1 MSEWFAGTAA
11 VLQPGAVDG
20 RRYFW
25 PVAIA
30 VAALLSACAWLTA
43 TDTMGLFHDDGIYAV
58 TAKSLAEGHGY
69 RILSLPGDPIQTKY
83 PVVYPFLLSLVWRV
97 APDFPSNVVWL
108 KSLGVVSLGAT
119 VLLSAGLLR
128 RWTRYHAPHWVLA
141 FSVIVGLNP
150 LVFSTT
156 DLTLSDGLFAALTA
170 AVLLVHADGTS
181 ARGLMLTCGAAALS
195 AVAMQT
201 RQVGVAFVAAGLVWA
216 WPRGRWH
223 VTAYLGVV
231 LSTLLADAAL
241 RGAGHEPSSNLLL
254 NYYTGYETPLFA
266 RLLSSPGALWNV
278 VSGNLGYVFD
288 TADAFLLFG
297 ALPGMRWV
305 YVGLIAVGLPE
316 TLRRGGLH
324 LAAVLVFYVGLV
336 LVYPFVPT
344 RYLLPLVPVT
354 LVCLCN
360 GFATLDLTIRS
371 RVRSG
376 RPGSLIAGALV
387 ALLLLASLAWG
398 DWYRSAPPGNLRLW
412 TGMRVSYG
420 WSGFTETFSWV
431 RQHTRA
437 SDVIATAYDPSYY
450 LYTGRQ
456 GVRPW
461 LHQPDTYFYPRHR
474 ATANIGSAAEILVS
488 LDALGVDYLV
498 LDPLDGFAERDAA
511 QRLFEELLRRYGPRA
526 ELTFESADH
535 RHRIYRIA
543 PGA

>member
-1 MSEWFAGTAA
+1 MSEWFAGSAA
-11 VLQPGAVDG
+11 ALQPGAVDG

-141 FSVIVGLNP
+141 FTVIVGLNP

-216 WPRGRWH
+216 WPRGRPC
-223 VTAYLGVV
+223 G
-231 LSTLLADAAL
+231 
-241 RGAGHEPSSNLLL
+241 
-254 NYYTGYETPLFA
+254 
-266 RLLSSPGALWNV
+266 
-278 VSGNLGYVFD
+278 
-288 TADAFLLFG
+288 
-297 ALPGMRWV
+297 RW
-305 YVGLIAVGLPE
+305 A
-316 TLRRGGLH
+316 
-324 LAAVLVFYVGLV
+324 
-336 LVYPFVPT
+336 
-344 RYLLPLVPVT
+344 
-354 LVCLCN
+354 
-360 GFATLDLTIRS
+360 
-371 RVRSG
+371 
-376 RPGSLIAGALV
+376 
-387 ALLLLASLAWG
+387 
-398 DWYRSAPPGNLRLW
+398 
-412 TGMRVSYG
+412 
-420 WSGFTETFSWV
+420 
-431 RQHTRA
+431 
-437 SDVIATAYDPSYY
+437 
-450 LYTGRQ
+450 
-456 GVRPW
+456 
-461 LHQPDTYFYPRHR
+461 
-474 ATANIGSAAEILVS
+474 
-488 LDALGVDYLV
+488 
-498 LDPLDGFAERDAA
+498 
-511 QRLFEELLRRYGPRA
+511 
-526 ELTFESADH
+526 
-535 RHRIYRIA
+535 
-543 PGA
+543 